1 MDAQQVLQHLQ
12 SLYPGQLVLY
22 SSQVAA
28 VLGKSEKALSHLITR
43 GRLPFNPKVVGSRKC
58 VDIFQLAEWLATPPP
73 DRKNE
78 VGRTPPNS
86 DKRYT
91 PSRKQQTKSKR
102 EGLGARLMELRH
114 ETATTLRQ
122 LEATSTSGLTRDF
135 VRDLADEL
143 LRYDLL
149 SRATV
154 IVEARWLK
162 IGNPPPLFFSEKRWA
177 CESVDDAA
185 SIVHELQAKI
195 ATKSEISI
203 AENGDVIFHSSR
215 QSDAGDW
222 TGNWSERETCR
233 QSAHAT

>member
-12 SLYPGQLVLY
+12 SQYPGQLVLY
-22 SSQVAA
+22 SPQVAA
-28 VLGKSEKALSHLITR
+28 VLGKSEKALSHLIAR
-43 GRLPFNPKVVGSRKC
+43 GQLPFDPKVVGSRKC
-58 VDIFQLAEWLATPPP
+58 VDIFQLAEWLATPSP

-78 VGRTPPNS
+78 GDRTPPNS
-86 DKRYT
+86 DKRNT
-91 PSRKQQTKSKR
+91 SSRKQQPKSKR
-102 EGLGARLMELRH
+102 EGLGTRLMELRH

-122 LEATSTSGLTRDF
+122 LEATSTPGLTRDF
-135 VRDLADEL
+135 LCDLADEFL
-143 LRYDLL
+143 LYDLL

-162 IGNPPPLFFSEKRWA
+162 TGNPPPLFFSEKRWP
-177 CESVDDAA
+177 CESLDDAT

-203 AENGDVIFHSSR
+203 VASGDVIFHSSR

-222 TGNWSERETCR
+222 TENWSQVCR
-233 QSAHAT
+233 NSHSS